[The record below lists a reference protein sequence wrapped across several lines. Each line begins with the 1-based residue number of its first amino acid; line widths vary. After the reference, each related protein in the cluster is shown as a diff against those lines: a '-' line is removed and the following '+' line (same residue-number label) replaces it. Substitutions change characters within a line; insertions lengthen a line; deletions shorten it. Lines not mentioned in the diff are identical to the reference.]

1 MNIPIDIYNDIISNY
16 LTIYDN
22 KNINKYIENI
32 RQKKIKTSIRKIKK
46 LVCKHLLQRRIDSDI
61 NEYYISKIFYKKYY
75 PLNERKFYISLIMQK
90 TNLERHVE
98 LMNIIKKYNDDPK
111 NKLSVA
117 FNQIIDLLTDDE
129 LFDIGW

>member
-1 MNIPIDIYNDIISNY
+1 
-16 LTIYDN
+16 
-22 KNINKYIENI
+22 
-32 RQKKIKTSIRKIKK
+32 
-46 LVCKHLLQRRIDSDI
+46 
-61 NEYYISKIFYKKYY
+61 
-75 PLNERKFYISLIMQK
+75 MQK